1 MKIWFKVLDENH
13 ILESHTIEDDSD
25 DTRTHKIFNSLDEA
39 CHKINVG
46 RPIWLDANIRDFKK
60 FSKTRFSA
68 DNFVESIEFE
78 YLEIEVLEED

>member
-1 MKIWFKVLDENH
+1 
-13 ILESHTIEDDSD
+13 
-25 DTRTHKIFNSLDEA
+25 
-39 CHKINVG
+39 VG

-68 DNFVESIEFE
+68 DNFVETIEFE

>member
-25 DTRTHKIFNSLDEA
+25 DTRTHKIFNSL
-39 CHKINVG
+39 
-46 RPIWLDANIRDFKK
+46 RDFKK

-68 DNFVESIEFE
+68 DNFVETIEFE